1 MGDFLNNH
9 FFKVYVIPGC
19 VFQSVM
25 VGGGYGTGREVVEY
39 FTQFGLY
46 GGLLGL
52 LVTFL
57 VMATV
62 LALTFELA
70 RLYRSYDYRHL
81 MKILLGP
88 AWVVFELIT
97 LTMLPLVLAVLAA
110 ASGKILQENLG
121 ISYWTGLLIMMS
133 VIALLTFY
141 GRDVVARVLTYWSF
155 FLYAVFLTFF
165 VIVIQQSGDDIQS
178 AFAQAKVI
186 EG

>member
-1 MGDFLNNH
+1 MGNFLNSH

-46 GGLLGL
+46 GGMLGL

-70 RLYRSYDYRHL
+70 RVSRSYDY
-81 MKILLGP
+81 ILRQ
-88 AWVVFELIT
+88 W
-97 LTMLPLVLAVLAA
+97 
-110 ASGKILQENLG
+110 Q
-121 ISYWTGLLIMMS
+121 WQCGL
-133 VIALLTFY
+133 FR
-141 GRDVVARVLTYWSF
+141 G
-155 FLYAVFLTFF
+155 
-165 VIVIQQSGDDIQS
+165 
-178 AFAQAKVI
+178 
-186 EG
+186 